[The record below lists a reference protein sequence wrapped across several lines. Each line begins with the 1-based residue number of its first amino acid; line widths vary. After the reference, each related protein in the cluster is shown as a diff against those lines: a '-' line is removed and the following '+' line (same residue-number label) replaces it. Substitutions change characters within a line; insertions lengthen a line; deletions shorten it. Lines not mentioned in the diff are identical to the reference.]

1 MTSTK
6 LSFSPFGSI
15 GGYPSSYQAFFIRSL
30 FNFFTFTPIVT
41 FLFYFLSK
49 VRSLSW

>member
-1 MTSTK
+1 MTSIK

-30 FNFFTFTPIVT
+30 FNFFTFTRYFYLP
-41 FLFYFLSK
+41 FLLF
-49 VRSLSW
+49 V